1 MTLSSRVVSI
11 ALLIPIL
18 SACSTLSV
26 NDKPNK
32 HIASDPFEGI
42 NRSIYAFNT
51 GADKLLMK
59 PAAKTYN
66 KLIPKPAKQ
75 GVSHFLANLGEP
87 LNALNNLL
95 QGKFER
101 ALISTYRFAVNSTIG
116 VFGLFDVA
124 KNYDVEPAKEDF
136 GQTLA
141 AWGVGPG
148 PYLVL
153 PFAGPTNLRDGFGRL
168 ADTEVLYPHERIT
181 NTDNQLTGLVL
192 LDVLALRTTFLGT
205 DDVLDSQLDPYGFLK
220 RVFEQ
225 NRIETIY
232 DGSPPQSVEEDYEF

>member
-1 MTLSSRVVSI
+1 MMSSSKIVFI
-11 ALLIPIL
+11 ALFLPIF
-18 SACSTLSV
+18 SACNTLSV
-26 NDKPNK
+26 SDNPDK

-51 GADKLLMK
+51 GADKILMK

-75 GVSHFLANLGEP
+75 GVKNFLANLGEP

-101 ALISTYRFAVNSTIG
+101 ALISTYRFAVNSTVG
-116 VFGLFDVA
+116 VFGFIDVA
-124 KNYDVEPAKEDF
+124 QNYDVEPAKEDF

-141 AWGVGPG
+141 VWGVGPG
-148 PYLVL
+148 PYIVL
-153 PFAGPTNLRDGFGRL
+153 PFAGPTNFRDGFGRL
-168 ADTEVLYPHERIT
+168 ADTAVLYPHDRIT
-181 NTDNQLTGLVL
+181 NTDNELTGLVL

-205 DDVLDSQLDPYGFLK
+205 DDVLDSQLDPYAFLK

-232 DGSPPQSVEEDYEF
+232 DDSPPQAVEEDYDF

>member
-1 MTLSSRVVSI
+1 MLCITM
-11 ALLIPIL
+11 L
-18 SACSTLSV
+18 SACNTLGV
-26 NDKPNK
+26 NDNPNK
-32 HIASDPFEGI
+32 HIANDPFERF
-42 NRSIYAFNT
+42 NRSVYAFNA
-51 GADKLLMK
+51 GADKLLIK

-66 KLIPKPAKQ
+66 RVLPPAAKK
-75 GVSHFLANLGEP
+75 GVDHFFSNLGEP

-101 ALISTYRFAVNSTIG
+101 ALISTYRFAVNSTAG

-124 KNYDVEPAKEDF
+124 KKLDVEPAKEDF

-153 PFAGPTNLRDGFGRL
+153 PFTGSTNLRDGFGRL
-168 ADTEVLYPHERIT
+168 TDTAVLYPHNRIT
-181 NTDNQLTGLVL
+181 NTSNELTGLVL
-192 LDVLALRTTFLGT
+192 LDVLALRTSFLGT
-205 DDVLDSQLDPYGFLK
+205 DDVLDSQLDPYAFLK

-225 NRIETIY
+225 NRINSVY
-232 DGSPPQSVEEDYEF
+232 DGSPPEKVEEDYDF